1 MRGGLSPF
9 RSWLGSPLPALEFL
23 TTVRLHRVPERSAEA
38 IARSRWAFPLVGLL
52 IGLGLFGIERG
63 GRELAP
69 PEAVAAVVV
78 LAWVALSGGLH
89 LDGLAD
95 ACDGLFGGRDRVS
108 RLAIMQD
115 VHVGS
120 WGVIALVT
128 VLIAK
133 FAMVASLAE
142 EGRFAALVLAPVVG
156 RGVVVGVMA
165 ATPYARASGLGRAM
179 HRPASLGPSSFGL
192 ASIGPALVALSV
204 SLAVAGIVLDVEGL
218 VVVVWAS
225 VVAAGASAYAWSK
238 LGGLTGD
245 VDGAVVELVEVA
257 VLVAVVVGLEQG
269 WLSALL
275 WEGS

>member
-1 MRGGLSPF
+1 MRGGP
-9 RSWLGSPLPALEFL
+9 SWLGSPVPALEFL
-23 TTVRLHRVPERSAEA
+23 TTLRVRRVSEWVPERSAEA

-78 LAWVALSGGLH
+78 LGWVVLSGGLH

-95 ACDGLFGGRDRVS
+95 ASDGLFGGRDRAS
-108 RLAIMQD
+108 RLAIMRD
-115 VHVGS
+115 VQVGS
-120 WGVIALVT
+120 WGVIALGM

-142 EGRFAALVLAPVVG
+142 EGRFAALGLAPVVG
-156 RGVVVGVMA
+156 RGVVVGVMT
-165 ATPYARASGLGRAM
+165 ATPYARASGLGQAM
-179 HRPASLGPSSFGL
+179 HRPASLGLSAL
-192 ASIGPALVALSV
+192 GPALVALAVSV
-204 SLAVAGIVLDVEGL
+204 AVAGIVLDVEGL
-218 VVVVWAS
+218 VVVVWAV
-225 VVAAGASAYAWSK
+225 VVAAGASAYAWRK

-257 VLVAVVVGLEQG
+257 VLLAVVVGFEQG